1 MQIDLFLQFGLSETS
16 PCPFPMKAER
26 HALRNDA
33 ECPFAHNVNIFRNRY
48 ERIPPVDEP
57 RRTQH
62 PRRWLED
69 NPDAIEIMKIVRERY
84 GDT

>member
-1 MQIDLFLQFGLSETS
+1 MQIDLFLQFGLIETS
-16 PCPFPMKAER
+16 PCPFPIKAER
-26 HALRNDA
+26 HALRIDA
-33 ECPFAHNVNIFRNRY
+33 ECTIAHNVNIFRNKY

-62 PRRWLED
+62 PRRQLED
-69 NPDAIEIMKIVRERY
+69 DPDEMEILKIVRECY